1 MKVGLFGCGAYG
13 MALSSILI
21 ENNCDV
27 TMWTKFEEEKKQL
40 EETRQNERLIPNFKI
55 SEKINGVLDEISG
68 ELTEEERV
76 EFYRSLTIISNSL
89 DAVARR

>member
-1 MKVGLFGCGAYG
+1 MLMYG
-13 MALSSILI
+13 KEASNRKQEIDRQSKTPKYYRSTLTLT
-21 ENNCDV
+21 EKGV
-27 TMWTKFEEEKKQL
+27 TVS
-40 EETRQNERLIPNFKI
+40 RKI

>member
-1 MKVGLFGCGAYG
+1 
-13 MALSSILI
+13 MAL
-21 ENNCDV
+21 
-27 TMWTKFEEEKKQL
+27 FESY
-40 EETRQNERLIPNFKI
+40 ERRI
-55 SEKINGVLDEISG
+55 EKINGVLDEISG

>member
-1 MKVGLFGCGAYG
+1 VAV
-13 MALSSILI
+13 S
-21 ENNCDV
+21 
-27 TMWTKFEEEKKQL
+27 
-40 EETRQNERLIPNFKI
+40 RKI